1 MRGAPVSEVV
11 DRARTALD
19 QIRQERSAAYKGD
32 MAKLGQDDTVLN
44 FEAIDGAVG
53 KASQVG
59 SFKGVSI
66 EPAAQEVVTRMAK
79 QIEDWKALD
88 PSEYHTAVG
97 IDALKRSLGNLRD
110 STGPNT
116 PERVAADRIYNA
128 VRAEITGQAPEYAK
142 TMEAYSRASDT
153 INETSKTFSLSRAT
167 GDDTPARKLLSATR
181 NNVQTNYGERGRLLN
196 VLAEKDPTLP
206 DAIAGQS
213 LNALTPRGLPGRG
226 GAVLALGGMAVDPV
240 SSLAYLAA
248 SSPRIVGEAV
258 YAGGKVIGTVEDV
271 ASALGVT
278 PARIRA
284 LGQAGYQAGR
294 PEDIRQRAMSL
305 RQSNALAAP

>member
-1 MRGAPVSEVV
+1 MRGAPVSDVV
-11 DRARTALD
+11 DRARSAID
-19 QIRQERSAAYKGD
+19 QLRAERSAAYKGD
-32 MAKLGQDDTVLN
+32 MAKLGQDETVLN
-44 FEAIDGAVG
+44 FDAIDGAVG

-59 SFKGVSI
+59 SFKGVSV
-66 EPAAQEVVTRMAK
+66 EPAAQEIVTRMAK

-88 PSEYHTAVG
+88 PAEYHTAVG
-97 IDALKRSLGNLRD
+97 VDALKRSLGNLRD
-110 STGPNT
+110 STGFNT

-128 VRAEITGQAPEYAK
+128 VRAEITSQAPDYAK
-142 TMEAYSRASDT
+142 TMEAYGKASDT
-153 INETSKTFSLSRAT
+153 INEASRTFSLRENALT
-167 GDDTPARKLLSATR
+167 DTAARKLLSATR

-213 LNALTPRGLPGRG
+213 FNALRPRGLPATG
-226 GAVLALGGMAVDPV
+226 GAMLAVGGMAVDPI
-240 SSLAYLAA
+240 SSLAYLTA

-258 YAGGKVIGTVEDV
+258 YAGGKLVGAVDDV
-271 ASALGVT
+271 AAALGVT

-294 PEDIRQRAMSL
+294 PEDIRQRAMDL
-305 RQSNALAAP
+305 RSSNALAAP